1 LVLIGLM
8 SIDYLSNRLRIDGVV
23 LLVRADEA
31 DVHDPIRV
39 IDPHDDTVLVA
50 TDIEHHATIL
60 EDARVTEQRI
70 YVARL

>member
-1 LVLIGLM
+1 M

-31 DVHDPIRV
+31 AVHDPIGV
-39 IDPHDDTVLVA
+39 IDPHDDTVLIA
-50 TDIEHHATIL
+50 TDIEHYAAIP
-60 EDARVTEQRI
+60 EDARVAELRL